1 MSVFHYEVEDKI
13 VKCQQVVGMQLWTA
27 AIKGGVDCWKCFD
40 LILDLMKGNWL
51 DDEDQ
56 KYSDLWHWSCK
67 HTVSNVL
74 LAEKSQWWHTLVS
87 ISSLQADQRWEVTKY
102 KYFVTDSDFSGIC
115 TLLEYLFSDHFLLLL
130 PTFEHKYLNFLLFTF
145 LKQLLTSVLMLL
157 SF

>member
-40 LILDLMKGNWL
+40 LISDLMKGNWL

-102 KYFVTDSDFSGIC
+102 KYFGTVFKYIFQVFVLYLSIYFLITFYFCSLHLNTNIWTFDS
-115 TLLEYLFSDHFLLLL
+115 LHF
-130 PTFEHKYLNFLLFTF
+130 
-145 LKQLLTSVLMLL
+145 
-157 SF
+157 